1 MKETIATIPINDVFA
16 EADGCPVC
24 KMMSMLEDKNV
35 DYITDA
41 AVMVPDV
48 RVETNRKG
56 FCHRHYSMMIHHGK
70 RLPNALLL
78 ETHLQDIL
86 NNDIP
91 VDKNGKIDKKRL
103 QRLNE
108 VTRTCFVC
116 DKIALEAEHMFN
128 TICSHWSEDEE
139 FRKIYGEQRFICLE
153 HYKILLNN
161 AQKYLRGKTLAG
173 FCKATTE
180 LTENY
185 LKSLKS
191 DITHFCSMFDYRNQ
205 GGDWGNSKDSIER
218 SITFLTGEE
227 PTSFD
232 KV

>member
-16 EADGCPVC
+16 DADGCPVC
-24 KMMSMLEDKNV
+24 KMMNMLEDKNV

-48 RVETNRKG
+48 RVETNKKG
-56 FCHRHYSMMIHHGK
+56 FCHRHYSMMLHHGK

-108 VTRTCFVC
+108 VTKTCFVC

-139 FRKIYGEQRFICLE
+139 FKKIYSGQKFVCLE

-161 AQKYLRGKTLAG
+161 AQKYLKGKKLAA
-173 FCKATTE
+173 FCKATTD

-191 DITHFCSMFDYRNQ
+191 DITHFCSMFDYRNK
-205 GGDWGNSKDSIER
+205 GGDWGNSKNSIER

-227 PTSFD
+227 PASFD
-232 KV
+232 KD